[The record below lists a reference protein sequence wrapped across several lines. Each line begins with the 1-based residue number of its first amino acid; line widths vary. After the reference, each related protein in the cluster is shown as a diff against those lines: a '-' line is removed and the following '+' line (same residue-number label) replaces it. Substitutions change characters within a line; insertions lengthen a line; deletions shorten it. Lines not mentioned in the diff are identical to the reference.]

1 MSSSDGI
8 KRKNLLI
15 DVIKGALVSVSIT
28 LVLILLF
35 AVIVRFLNIS
45 DSWIFP
51 INQVIKVIS
60 IIFGVIVLL
69 KNNREKGFLKGL
81 LLGIIYFLLSFFVFS
96 ILQGNFSFAL
106 KNLYDLLLT
115 TLMGGLV
122 GIIYV
127 NIKK

>member
-8 KRKNLLI
+8 KRKNLLF

>member
-8 KRKNLLI
+8 KRKNLLF

-28 LVLILLF
+28 LVIILLF

>member
-8 KRKNLLI
+8 KRKNLLF

-96 ILQGNFSFAL
+96 ILQGDFSFAL